1 MVNTMVASTEAAAH
15 ASALVSLS
23 REALAARLLRRAV
36 DLGQQAVLE
45 ARAAQDPT
53 AELAALDAVGAA
65 LWSRGETHEAARAL
79 SAADELR
86 RRLGRTP
93 SADVAPLLD
102 LARTSPGWVARDG
115 RGSLPGS
122 PPERGP
128 ASLTRSELEVARLV
142 AQGLT
147 NAQVATRLF
156 VSVNTVKAH
165 LRRVFTKL
173 GVHQRSAVAAAL
185 EG

>member
-1 MVNTMVASTEAAAH
+1 VVNTMVASTEAAAH

-45 ARAAQDPT
+45 ARAAQDPA
-53 AELAALDAVGAA
+53 AEQAALDAVGAA

-115 RGSLPGS
+115 RGSPGS